1 MYSTAKVNRP
11 RNTWHRATNPIQ
23 VGQNFGVEKFEA
35 EKL

>member
-11 RNTWHRATNPIQ
+11 RNRATNPIQ